1 MQQYTP
7 QYKPTMNEQA
17 KQRTNA
23 LIDEIARRMHRNVD
37 IALESDAINTEG
49 DAWDEEDELPKI
61 IAFALLCVEMDSMGM
76 RTDMKAAAFDLVDD
90 VEH

>member
-1 MQQYTP
+1 MTI
-7 QYKPTMNEQA
+7 MNEQA
-17 KQRTNA
+17 KQRTDA

-37 IALESDAINTEG
+37 IALESDAIDTEE

-61 IAFALLCVEMDSMGM
+61 IAFALLHVEIDSIGM
-76 RTDMKAAAFDLVDD
+76 RPDMKATAFDLIDD